1 MSLLGVLFLLSPLAG
16 EPAAPP
22 VQSFTVE
29 IELKQGSPDE
39 VRTRDQLLHLLQEYD
54 LGRWTFTRKIRIDGS
69 PQVIPHSHPVLTLST
84 RHQKDDD
91 LLLST
96 FVHEQLHWY
105 LEENHERAQPALQ
118 ELRKLYP
125 DAPAGPRE
133 GASDLESTYLHLIV
147 CYWEIRAAKE
157 LLGELRAYQVGQFWA
172 QDHYTWIYRKVM
184 EEGYKIGPL
193 IHKHGLIPD
202 AGKRSQSPLPDSK
215 GAFLDSLLESA
226 LRWRAPLNGE
236 RPHL

>member
-22 VQSFTVE
+22 VQPVPLE
-29 IELKQGSPDE
+29 IELKQGSPE
-39 VRTRDQLLHLLQEYD
+39 EARTRDQLLRLLQEYD
-54 LGRWTFTRKIRIDGS
+54 LGRWIFTRKVVIDGS

-84 RHQKDDD
+84 RRLKDDD
-91 LLLST
+91 LLLAT

-105 LEENHERAQPALQ
+105 LTDNHERAQPALQ

-125 DAPAGPRE
+125 DAPAGPPQ
-133 GASDLESTYLHLIV
+133 GGKDQESTYSHLIV

-157 LLGELRAYQVGQFWA
+157 LLGELRAFQVAQFWA
-172 QDHYTWIYRKVM
+172 QDHYTWIYRKVL

-193 IHKHGLIPD
+193 VQKHGLVPD
-202 AGKRSQSPLPDSK
+202 A
-215 GAFLDSLLESA
+215 
-226 LRWRAPLNGE
+226 RAAVKKPS
-236 RPHL
+236 

>member
-1 MSLLGVLFLLSPLAG
+1 MSLLATLFLLSPLAG
-16 EPAAPP
+16 APAAPP
-22 VQSFTVE
+22 VQPAALE

-39 VRTRDQLLHLLQEYD
+39 VRTRDQLQRLLREHD
-54 LGRWTFTRKIRIDGS
+54 LGRWIFTRKVVIDGT
-69 PQVIPHSHPVLTLST
+69 PRLIPHSHPVLTLST
-84 RHQKDDD
+84 RYLKDDD

-105 LEENHERAQPALQ
+105 LTENEERAKPALQ

-125 DAPAGPRE
+125 DAPSGFPQ
-133 GASDLESTYLHLIV
+133 GARDQESTYNHLIV

-157 LLGELRAYQVGQFWA
+157 LLGELRSFQVAQFWMH
-172 QDHYTWIYRKVM
+172 DHYMWIYRKVL

-202 AGKRSQSPLPDSK
+202 ARKRGQ
-215 GAFLDSLLESA
+215 G
-226 LRWRAPLNGE
+226 
-236 RPHL
+236 

>member
-1 MSLLGVLFLLSPLAG
+1 MSLLGVLFLLSPLPAA
-16 EPAAPP
+16 PAAPP
-22 VQSFTVE
+22 VQPAALE
-29 IELKQGSPDE
+29 IELKQRSPDE
-39 VRTRDQLLHLLQEYD
+39 ARTRDQLLRLLREHD
-54 LGRWTFTRKIRIDGS
+54 LGRWIFTRKVVIDGT
-69 PQVIPHSHPVLTLST
+69 PRFIPHSHPVLTLST
-84 RHQKDDD
+84 EYQKDDD

-105 LEENHERAQPALQ
+105 LEENHERAKPALQ

-133 GASDLESTYLHLIV
+133 GARDLESTYRHLIV

-172 QDHYTWIYRKVM
+172 QDHYTWIYRKVL

-193 IHKHGLIPD
+193 IHKHGLVPD
-202 AGKRSQSPLPDSK
+202 AQKRAQDQ
-215 GAFLDSLLESA
+215 
-226 LRWRAPLNGE
+226 
-236 RPHL
+236 

>member
-16 EPAAPP
+16 APAAPP
-22 VQSFTVE
+22 AQPAALE

-39 VRTRDQLLHLLQEYD
+39 ARTRDQLLRLVQEHD
-54 LGRWTFTRKIRIDGS
+54 LGRWIFTRKVVIDGS
-69 PQVIPHSHPVLTLST
+69 PNLIPHSHPVLTLST
-84 RHQKDDD
+84 RRLKDDD

-105 LEENHERAQPALQ
+105 LTESYERAQPALQ

-125 DAPAGPRE
+125 DAPAGFPL
-133 GASDLESTYLHLIV
+133 GGKDQESTYNHLIV

-157 LLGELRAYQVGQFWA
+157 LLGELRGFQVAQFWA
-172 QDHYTWIYRKVM
+172 QDHYMWIYRKVL

-193 IHKHGLIPD
+193 VQKHGLVPD
-202 AGKRSQSPLPDSK
+202 ARPRTVMRGTSPPQ
-215 GAFLDSLLESA
+215 
-226 LRWRAPLNGE
+226 
-236 RPHL
+236 

>member
-1 MSLLGVLFLLSPLAG
+1 MSLLGILFLLSPLPATPAV
-16 EPAAPP
+16 PAAP
-22 VQSFTVE
+22 VE

-39 VRTRDQLLHLLQEYD
+39 VRTRDQLLRLFQEHD
-54 LGRWTFTRKIRIDGS
+54 LGRWIFTRKVVLDSTPNLIS
-69 PQVIPHSHPVLTLST
+69 HSHPVLTLST
-84 RHQKDDD
+84 EYQKDDD

-105 LEENHERAQPALQ
+105 LEENRERAQPALQ

-133 GASDLESTYLHLIV
+133 GARDLESTYRHLIV

-172 QDHYTWIYRKVM
+172 QDHYTWIYRKVL

-202 AGKRSQSPLPDSK
+202 ARKRGPNP
-215 GAFLDSLLESA
+215 
-226 LRWRAPLNGE
+226 
-236 RPHL
+236 